1 MSLPSIDKL
10 SASLRLLPGVGSK
23 SSERM
28 AYEILKFTPDQ
39 LNNLITSLQSV
50 RDNISICPHCG
61 AYMENNICSYCSDST
76 RSKETLLVLASYKD
90 ALSFERINNMHY
102 SYHIL
107 NGVISPSKGISA
119 SDLKLNMLYNRIG
132 EGYKEVILALNPDID
147 GETTSLYLEKIL
159 SDKFPGIK
167 ISRLAYGLPMGGN
180 LIYVDELTLTR
191 ALENRKVVKGE

>member
-61 AYMENNICSYCSDST
+61 AYMENNVCSYCSDST

-119 SDLKLNMLYNRIG
+119 SDLKLNMLYDRIG

>member
-1 MSLPSIDKL
+1 
-10 SASLRLLPGVGSK
+10 
-23 SSERM
+23 
-28 AYEILKFTPDQ
+28 
-39 LNNLITSLQSV
+39 
-50 RDNISICPHCG
+50 
-61 AYMENNICSYCSDST
+61 MENNICSYCTDST

-119 SDLKLNMLYNRIG
+119 SDLKLNKLYDRID

-159 SDKFPGIK
+159 STKFPEIK

>member
-119 SDLKLNMLYNRIG
+119 SDLKLNKLYDRIG

>member
-119 SDLKLNMLYNRIG
+119 SDLKLNKLYDRIG
-132 EGYKEVILALNPDID
+132 EGYTEVILALNPDID

-159 SDKFPGIK
+159 STKFPEIK

>member
-119 SDLKLNMLYNRIG
+119 SDLKLNMLYDRIG